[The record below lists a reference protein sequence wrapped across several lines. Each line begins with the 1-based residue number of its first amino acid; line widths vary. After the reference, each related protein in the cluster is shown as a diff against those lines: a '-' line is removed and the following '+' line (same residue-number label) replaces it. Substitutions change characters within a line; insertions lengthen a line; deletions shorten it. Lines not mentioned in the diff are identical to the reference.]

1 MSRRHILEDSD
12 DDGHSGGGRTVTP
25 SGDFFTD
32 EEKEA
37 IDKCKIQ
44 TNDNWGIYSDD
55 YTSRAIAKV
64 GEPPLETVVQDR
76 NRLLYQKYRVKPG
89 SERVFFERDVY
100 KVHGPKPDASCDPEC
115 LEEAILLEIE
125 AIRRSEK
132 AAKNRMFRNKETGG
146 MVIFGP
152 WFNYALQR
160 LLRLSSSDVG
170 RTATAAS
177 LGEYTAVKIIR
188 SLFSFITEDLK
199 EVIKPGQ
206 LHRLKSTMGV
216 DWEKNLNT
224 ARKVINHC
232 GGSDHFLYN
241 EFAILEA
248 HVESLKSKTKPPPP
262 AAAVS
267 LSSSASNT
275 AMLAAP
281 AKQAQV
287 NADAHSNARNARM
300 ALMRAQ
306 AFAHSLGNATVPP
319 HTTVS
324 ASSSADD
331 GWGRRSQPSAHL
343 PGSAT
348 APPHTTGYAS
358 SDGWGRRSQPSAHLP
373 GGATAS
379 PHTAVSE
386 SSSVDDGWGR
396 KRDGESAARP
406 HIPARA
412 ISNGGRTNMESS
424 TTQPY
429 NPSRATSHGDQSKME
444 STSTQSYNFTD
455 RATSCGGQST
465 MESTTSQPV
474 NRVTSN
480 GGQSDKISSSAPGL
494 GITSNGWG
502 RVRDG
507 NSANQPYKTKGSWK
521 FARHILGFN
530 IPVNNASL
538 EPSQR
543 AQNYDCAAPQ
553 QEAFARAS
561 ERTPPA
567 ALAASRDNISARDDN
582 VHGHENHNRGGNIY
596 NPPSRSDDYSSR
608 SVGSRSSG
616 RFDDRSSDDRDP
628 DGGRDNRAYHRNSS
642 RGSDREDYPSSNS
655 RRGDYSR
662 DSYRDEEYHSSRSR
676 EGSFRDYSGHP
687 AQGSKH
693 SRSDDYNDMDVRP
706 AKIFRGP
713 SATSGPQARVSNAP
727 IPDSAGTG
735 RGRGAHVNQPAWM
748 KKQQQP
754 SAHDG
759 PTEMQGNIV
768 VTANSFAAMAY
779 PTASSGPDLLSSS
792 SNAPGSGMRRG
803 RDMNLPDWMA
813 RQESAPSNEFSEM
826 GQQAPSVTPRATP
839 AIILHHPLG
848 ESTSNG
854 QGRGRGR
861 GRGGNK
867 NLPAWMTNPSN
878 P

>member
-1 MSRRHILEDSD
+1 MSKRHILEDSD
-12 DDGHSGGGRTVTP
+12 DDGHSSGGRTVTP

-44 TNDNWGIYSDD
+44 TNDSWGIYSDH

-64 GEPPLETVVQDR
+64 GEPPLEKVVQ
-76 NRLLYQKYRVKPG
+76 NGSQLLYQKYRVKPG
-89 SERVFFERDVY
+89 SEKGFFERDVY
-100 KVHGPKPDASCDPEC
+100 KVHGLKPDDSCDPEC

-132 AAKNRMFRNKETGG
+132 AAKNRMFKNKETGG
-146 MVIFGP
+146 MVVFGP

-160 LLRLSSSDVG
+160 LLRLSSDVV
-170 RTATAAS
+170 RIATVAS
-177 LGEYTAVKIIR
+177 LEEYTAVKIIR

-206 LHRLKSTMGV
+206 LHRLKTTMGV

-232 GGSDHFLYN
+232 GGSDHFLFN

-275 AMLAAP
+275 TMVAAP
-281 AKQAQV
+281 TKQAQV
-287 NADAHSNARNARM
+287 NANAKAS
-300 ALMRAQ
+300 
-306 AFAHSLGNATVPP
+306 AHSLGNAAVPP

-331 GWGRRSQPSAHL
+331 GWGRRSQPSAYL
-343 PGSAT
+343 PDSAT

-358 SDGWGRRSQPSAHLP
+358 SDGWGRSSQPSAHLP
-373 GGATAS
+373 GGATAT

-386 SSSVDDGWGR
+386 SSSADDGWGR

-412 ISNGGRTNMESS
+412 ISNGGRTNMEPS

-444 STSTQSYNFTD
+444 FTSTQSYNFTD

-465 MESTTSQPV
+465 MESTTFQPV

-480 GGQSDKISSSAPGL
+480 GGQSNDKISSSAPSL

-502 RVRDG
+502 RVRGG
-507 NSANQPYKTKGSWK
+507 NSANQPYKTRGSWK

-530 IPVNNASL
+530 IPVKNASL

-543 AQNYDCAAPQ
+543 AQ
-553 QEAFARAS
+553 AS

-567 ALAASRDNISARDDN
+567 ARAASRDNISARDDN
-582 VHGHENHNRGGNIY
+582 VHGHENHNRGGNIH

-616 RFDDRSSDDRDP
+616 PFDDRSSDDRDP
-628 DGGRDNRAYHRNSS
+628 DGGRDDRAYHRNSS
-642 RGSDREDYPSSNS
+642 RGADREDYPSSNS

-662 DSYRDEEYHSSRSR
+662 DSYRGEEYHSSRSR
-676 EGSFRDYSGHP
+676 EGSVRDYSRHP
-687 AQGSKH
+687 AQGSKQ
-693 SRSDDYNDMDVRP
+693 SRSDDYDDRDVRP
-706 AKIFRGP
+706 EKIFRGP
-713 SATSGPQARVSNAP
+713 SAKGCPQARVSHAP
-727 IPDSAGTG
+727 IPYSAGAG
-735 RGRGAHVNQPAWM
+735 RGRHVNQPAWM
-748 KKQQQP
+748 KKQEQP

-759 PTEMQGNIV
+759 PTEMQGNIG

-792 SNAPGSGMRRG
+792 SNAPSSGMGRG

-826 GQQAPSVTPRATP
+826 GQQAPRVTPRATP
-839 AIILHHPLG
+839 AIISHHPLG

-854 QGRGRGR
+854 QERGRGR
-861 GRGGNK
+861 GRGANK

>member
-1 MSRRHILEDSD
+1 MSKRHILEDSD

-44 TNDNWGIYSDD
+44 TNDSWGIYSDH

-64 GEPPLETVVQDR
+64 GEPPLEKVVQDGSQ
-76 NRLLYQKYRVKPG
+76 LLYQKYRVKPG
-89 SERVFFERDVY
+89 SEKGFFERDVY
-100 KVHGPKPDASCDPEC
+100 KVHGLKPDDSCDPEC

-132 AAKNRMFRNKETGG
+132 AAKNRMFKNKETGG
-146 MVIFGP
+146 MVVFGP

-160 LLRLSSSDVG
+160 LLRLSSDVV
-170 RTATAAS
+170 RIATVAS
-177 LGEYTAVKIIR
+177 LEEYTAVKIIR

-206 LHRLKSTMGV
+206 LHRLKTTMGV

-232 GGSDHFLYN
+232 GGSDHFLFN

-275 AMLAAP
+275 TMVAAP
-281 AKQAQV
+281 TKQAQV
-287 NADAHSNARNARM
+287 NANAHSNARNIRM
-300 ALMRAQ
+300 DIMRAK
-306 AFAHSLGNATVPP
+306 ASAHSLGNAAVSP

-331 GWGRRSQPSAHL
+331 GWGRRSQPSAYL
-343 PGSAT
+343 PDSAT

-358 SDGWGRRSQPSAHLP
+358 SDGWGRSSQPSAHLP
-373 GGATAS
+373 GGATAT

-386 SSSVDDGWGR
+386 SSSADDGWGR

-412 ISNGGRTNMESS
+412 ISNGGRTNMEPS

-444 STSTQSYNFTD
+444 FTSTQSYNFTD

-465 MESTTSQPV
+465 MESTTFQPV

-480 GGQSDKISSSAPGL
+480 GGQSNDTISSSAPSL

-502 RVRDG
+502 RVRGG
-507 NSANQPYKTKGSWK
+507 NSANQPYKTRGSWK

-530 IPVNNASL
+530 IPVKNASL

-543 AQNYDCAAPQ
+543 AQ
-553 QEAFARAS
+553 AS

-567 ALAASRDNISARDDN
+567 ARAASRDNISARDDN
-582 VHGHENHNRGGNIY
+582 VHGHENHNRGGNIH

-616 RFDDRSSDDRDP
+616 PFDDRSSDDRDP
-628 DGGRDNRAYHRNSS
+628 DGGRDDRAYHRNSS
-642 RGSDREDYPSSNS
+642 RGADREDYPSSNS

-662 DSYRDEEYHSSRSR
+662 DSYRGEEYHSSRSR
-676 EGSFRDYSGHP
+676 EGSFRDYSRHP
-687 AQGSKH
+687 AQGSKQ
-693 SRSDDYNDMDVRP
+693 SRSDDYDDRDVRP
-706 AKIFRGP
+706 EKIFRGP
-713 SATSGPQARVSNAP
+713 SAKGGPQARVSHAP
-727 IPDSAGTG
+727 IPYSAGAG
-735 RGRGAHVNQPAWM
+735 RGRHVNQPAWM
-748 KKQQQP
+748 KKQEQP

-759 PTEMQGNIV
+759 PTEMQGNIG

-792 SNAPGSGMRRG
+792 SNAPSSGMGRG

-826 GQQAPSVTPRATP
+826 GQQAPRVTPRATP
-839 AIILHHPLG
+839 AIISHHPLG

-854 QGRGRGR
+854 QERGRGR
-861 GRGGNK
+861 GRGANK